1 MNYSLSKSQI
11 GTDKAQKAQMVPCQV
26 YRQAQIN
33 TDKHR
38 LFTEAQRYGVGLIT
52 YWNLRTEYD

>member
-1 MNYSLSKSQI
+1 MNYSLSKSQR
-11 GTDKAQKAQMVPCQV
+11 GTDKAQKAQMVPCRD
-26 YRQAQIN
+26 YGQAQIN

-52 YWNLRTEYD
+52 YWNPRTEYD